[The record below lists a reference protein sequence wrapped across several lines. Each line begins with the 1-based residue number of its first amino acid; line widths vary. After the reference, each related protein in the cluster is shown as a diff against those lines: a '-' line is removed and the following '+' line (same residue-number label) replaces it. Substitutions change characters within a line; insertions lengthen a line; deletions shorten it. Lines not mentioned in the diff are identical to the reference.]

1 VKIIICIIVIKV
13 NRTEI
18 KINLDVLI
26 KIGENRILIGGIKE
40 GISKIFGNLLRFKL
54 LMINI
59 HVER

>member
-1 VKIIICIIVIKV
+1 M
-13 NRTEI
+13 

-26 KIGENRILIGGIKE
+26 KIAKNRILIGGIKE

-59 HVER
+59 HGGR